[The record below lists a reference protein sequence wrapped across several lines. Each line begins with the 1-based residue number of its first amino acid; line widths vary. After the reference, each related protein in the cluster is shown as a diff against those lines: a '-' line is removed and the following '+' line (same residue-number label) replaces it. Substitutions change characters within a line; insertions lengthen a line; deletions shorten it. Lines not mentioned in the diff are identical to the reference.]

1 MNQYHED
8 GHSICAFLRLNYYLE
23 KTNADLFTDINK
35 LTIGFISNSVP
46 FYPVRYIRGSQCHLV
61 LFTEDILKIVGVS
74 RYLERT
80 YKLRTVVLTIF

>member
-23 KTNADLFTDINK
+23 KTNANLYTDINK
-35 LTIGFISNSVP
+35 LTIGFISNSDL
-46 FYPVRYIRGSQCHLV
+46 FYPVRYIRGI
-61 LFTEDILKIVGVS
+61 EDILKIVGVS